1 MQLYRES
8 GWKNLSVLGWLN
20 ANFGVWMNSTGWT
33 RYRSAQGDCLI
44 SSTAMLGG
52 REGNNQ
58 GGTAMIRPCML
69 QGRFLFV
76 FKHYK

>member
-1 MQLYRES
+1 
-8 GWKNLSVLGWLN
+8 
-20 ANFGVWMNSTGWT
+20 MNSTGWT

-44 SSTAMLGG
+44 SSAAGSVGG
-52 REGNNQ
+52 KRNNQ

-76 FKHYK
+76 FKHYR